1 MPWFRA
7 RCRRGRRR
15 PWLRFGSS
23 CSLGG
28 NIVRLAG
35 RALAWGG
42 LGWGGLVGSCL
53 LFLFLVVVVL
63 FDLVEG
69 GELEDFD
76 VCAGGFACDEGE
88 GLGCVVTVE

>member
-1 MPWFRA
+1 M
-7 RCRRGRRR
+7 
-15 PWLRFGSS
+15 
-23 CSLGG
+23 
-28 NIVRLAG
+28 
-35 RALAWGG
+35 
-42 LGWGGLVGSCL
+42 GSCL